1 MVSLRTIVVFSDDS
15 MDESDEE
22 NDCMDTNTDDSERTV
37 EVEAQSQNNKTI
49 MTNFSLVMPF
59 PNIFSIANF
68 FISKLGGV
76 IVYNNKA

>member
-1 MVSLRTIVVFSDDS
+1 MVSLRTIVVFSDES

-22 NDCMDTNTDDSERTV
+22 NDCMDTNTDDSEIS
-37 EVEAQSQNNKTI
+37 VEAQTQNNKTI